1 MTRSGRRT
9 ATIGSAVIGAWLLIR
24 GVVTLL

>member
-1 MTRSGRRT
+1 MARSGRRT
-9 ATIGSAVIGAWLLIR
+9 VTVGSAVIGVWLLIR